1 MGEDWHS
8 LWAAQCDEAWREE
21 PSHIRAVW
29 VPIKTAMSHLAD
41 GRVRASEPDWMRPAI
56 SPAPRLHL
64 TRISAASRQVRA
76 SEPDW
81 IRLARDVVEK
91 EYSLPG
97 LLQLVVRS
105 LMS

>member
-1 MGEDWHS
+1 MGDDWHS
-8 LWAAQCDEAWREE
+8 LWAAQCDQAWREE

-41 GRVRASEPDWMRPAI
+41 GRVRASEPDW
-56 SPAPRLHL
+56 
-64 TRISAASRQVRA
+64 
-76 SEPDW
+76 